1 MFWNVFNQKIEL
13 KQSLKSSDPVQIQ
26 RDGPAQVQWER
37 QNGFKASFLLYNAN
51 RMAQYSDLDLIDVL
65 SNSLFVSI
73 CLEPQM
79 VRVYHI
85 KTFLI
90 IVCSVIGKKEC
101 HFEDVMWVGITDTRW
116 NLNFIFN
123 FIFLWKL
130 TFLPMQ

>member
-1 MFWNVFNQKIEL
+1 
-13 KQSLKSSDPVQIQ
+13 
-26 RDGPAQVQWER
+26 
-37 QNGFKASFLLYNAN
+37 
-51 RMAQYSDLDLIDVL
+51 MAQYSDLDLIDVL

-101 HFEDVMWVGITDTRW
+101 HFEDVM
-116 NLNFIFN
+116 
-123 FIFLWKL
+123 
-130 TFLPMQ
+130 

>member
-1 MFWNVFNQKIEL
+1 M
-13 KQSLKSSDPVQIQ
+13 QIQ

-101 HFEDVMWVGITDTRW
+101 HFEDVM
-116 NLNFIFN
+116 
-123 FIFLWKL
+123 
-130 TFLPMQ
+130 